1 MTTNYSQHSSFP
13 FSIGSAFQEL
23 RSDLKNVACYI
34 YLGYKEN
41 SHNPHH
47 FLRINRLYEDSQ
59 DQYKYSYYF
68 TQFSLHFPRRV
79 IEKRLT
85 FSWWEKDDLL
95 THVRPTSSTLKSQKE
110 RNVIKNAARIILNK
124 QCPSIPFHVIRSEIL
139 SYI

>member
-1 MTTNYSQHSSFP
+1 MVVGCLTKCFM
-13 FSIGSAFQEL
+13 L
-23 RSDLKNVACYI
+23 WKM
-34 YLGYKEN
+34 N
-41 SHNPHH
+41 SHNPRH

-124 QCPSIPFHVIRSEIL
+124 QRPSIPFHVIRSEIL